1 MASSEYKIVFTGTMG
16 AGKTTAIR
24 ALSEVEPVATEV
36 RNSET
41 DVHAKATTTAAFDYG
56 ELTLEGGDRL
66 RLYGTPG
73 QRRFRF
79 MWSILARGALGVVIL
94 VDNSRP
100 DPLADLEMYLENF
113 DAMVEMGRVAV
124 GIGRTDTHPE
134 PAIDAYYERLQQR
147 GLALPLVAVDVRQ
160 KEDVLLLVETILGL
174 IEAGVFAADAHA
186 APAPAHAYGGSAHE

>member
-1 MASSEYKIVFTGTMG
+1 MASNEYKIIFTGTMG

-41 DVHAKATTTAAFDYG
+41 HVHAKATTTAAFDYG

-73 QRRFRF
+73 QRRFHF

-94 VDNSRP
+94 VDNSRA

-113 DAMVEMGRVAV
+113 DAMVGMGRVAV
-124 GIGRTDTHPE
+124 GIGRTQSHPE
-134 PAIDAYYERLQQR
+134 PTIEDYYARLSAR
-147 GLALPLVAVDVRQ
+147 GLVLPLVAVDVR
-160 KEDVLLLVETILGL
+160 ERDDVLLLVETILGL
-174 IEAGVFAADAHA
+174 VEAGVFAADPIEASYASEESHD
-186 APAPAHAYGGSAHE
+186 